1 VISCLGSCVI
11 CFHQQQLQET
21 LSQVDGYYFDS
32 HKAKSK
38 ALITKRETAHED
50 RLQRLLAAMDK
61 KCAQYNS
68 EIQHRHTQRS
78 LRDIGKVQTWWKI
91 IKVLNAA
98 AIAKKKIDL
107 IRLER
112 RLNGPK
118 FDAVIKLQRWCRAVL
133 AFRRRALASQF
144 RDHGHGTDNNL
155 QDDARVSRRRSTK
168 VTWKSG
174 FENLKNLLADTN
186 TKDLL
191 TERINACTVLISF
204 IRSVSRCF
212 RGHVHKYLM

>member
-68 EIQHRHTQRS
+68 EIQHRQHSAVCEILAKCR
-78 LRDIGKVQTWWKI
+78 RGGKLSK
-91 IKVLNAA
+91 
-98 AIAKKKIDL
+98 
-107 IRLER
+107 
-112 RLNGPK
+112 
-118 FDAVIKLQRWCRAVL
+118 C
-133 AFRRRALASQF
+133 
-144 RDHGHGTDNNL
+144 
-155 QDDARVSRRRSTK
+155 
-168 VTWKSG
+168 
-174 FENLKNLLADTN
+174 
-186 TKDLL
+186 
-191 TERINACTVLISF
+191 
-204 IRSVSRCF
+204 
-212 RGHVHKYLM
+212 